1 MAPIRQFPVPP
12 GRLPVY
18 YIRGIAFGENARIIV
33 CGTDHG
39 SILIF
44 DVKSMKQVDTLIH
57 ESGIYF
63 ADIPRFD
70 L

>member
-1 MAPIRQFPVPP
+1 MAPIRQFPVTA
-12 GRLPVY
+12 GRLPAY
-18 YIRGIAFGENARIIV
+18 YTRGIAFGENARIIV

-44 DVKSMKQVDTLIH
+44 DVKSTKQVDALIH
-57 ESGIYF
+57 ESGIHF
-63 ADIPRFD
+63 TDIPKLD